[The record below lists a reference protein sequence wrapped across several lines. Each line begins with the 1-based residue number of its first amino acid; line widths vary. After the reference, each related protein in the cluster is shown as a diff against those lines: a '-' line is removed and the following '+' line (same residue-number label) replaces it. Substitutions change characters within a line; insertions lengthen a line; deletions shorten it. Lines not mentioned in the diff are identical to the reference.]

1 VEEFGCTSKWLET
14 RVKRRPNF
22 DFTSDIREGCQP
34 VEVSFRSISD
44 DQQLEYAWSADS
56 TYVTGDNPAIWFRHP
71 GTFDVKLC
79 AFSNVTGCRDS
90 LVKKNWML
98 VHPKPSAA
106 FSVDYTVALLRQA
119 NLNFTNQSLL
129 SKTNSWEFGDGG
141 VSADLHPKHNFTKV
155 GEYPVSLIVKS
166 EFGCLDTAGMNIQIL
181 PFDVYAPNAFRP
193 DSDIPENK
201 TFMPVSLGVDP
212 AKFHLQVFNRWG
224 ALVFESFTPE
234 NTWDGKLKRGGE
246 APMGNYVWRAD
257 YTDIQGFVHRQT
269 GQVLLVR

>member
-1 VEEFGCTSKWLET
+1 
-14 RVKRRPNF
+14 
-22 DFTSDIREGCQP
+22 
-34 VEVSFRSISD
+34 
-44 DQQLEYAWSADS
+44 
-56 TYVTGDNPAIWFRHP
+56 
-71 GTFDVKLC
+71 
-79 AFSNVTGCRDS
+79 
-90 LVKKNWML
+90 ML

-106 FSVDYTVALLRQA
+106 FSVDYPVALLRQA

-141 VSADLHPKHNFTKV
+141 VSADSHPKHNFTKV

-166 EFGCLDTAGMNIQIL
+166 EFGCLDTAGMTIKIL

-193 DSDIPENK
+193 ESDIPENK

-224 ALVFESFTPE
+224 EMVFESFTPE
-234 NTWDGKLKRGGE
+234 NKWDGKLKKGGE

-257 YTDIQGFVHRQT
+257 YTDIQGYVHRQT